1 MRIKLDYKYTL
12 IIRFRQLSAEQG
24 PPADALGA
32 PPAKMAEMEAEVE
45 KNLATLALLIV
56 GLRFLQHEE
65 QNEVLINEYM
75 KLQLM
80 ERNRR

>member
-1 MRIKLDYKYTL
+1 
-12 IIRFRQLSAEQG
+12 
-24 PPADALGA
+24 
-32 PPAKMAEMEAEVE
+32 MAEMEAEVE